1 MDNNRATSSMWHRL
15 VNIQNY
21 RREQLAYSW
30 LPKRSRNKFLLFSTS
45 KVQVRVTGPHL
56 KFMGALRTAAHS
68 LFGDTCK
75 AEYKVS
81 KDAGFAVDFYFPN
94 EKIAVEIAAQLRGQ
108 PISEYERDIFKCL
121 LAQQSGCSVQKLL
134 FITKPGGLQKN
145 NAPGPRAIQA
155 FDLKLKLFF
164 D

>member
-94 EKIAVEIAAQLRGQ
+94 EKIAVEIALSLGACGETLE
-108 PISEYERDIFKCL
+108 S
-121 LAQQSGCSVQKLL
+121 AN
-134 FITKPGGLQKN
+134 GGAALVVS
-145 NAPGPRAIQA
+145 AHIHWVRLMAYS
-155 FDLKLKLFF
+155 LFF
-164 D
+164 E

>member
-1 MDNNRATSSMWHRL
+1 MWHRL

-94 EKIAVEIAAQLRGQ
+94 EKIAVEIALSLEANQFRNTNATFLSVYLHSKVAVQFR
-108 PISEYERDIFKCL
+108 SC
-121 LAQQSGCSVQKLL
+121 CS
-134 FITKPGGLQKN
+134 
-145 NAPGPRAIQA
+145 
-155 FDLKLKLFF
+155 
-164 D
+164 